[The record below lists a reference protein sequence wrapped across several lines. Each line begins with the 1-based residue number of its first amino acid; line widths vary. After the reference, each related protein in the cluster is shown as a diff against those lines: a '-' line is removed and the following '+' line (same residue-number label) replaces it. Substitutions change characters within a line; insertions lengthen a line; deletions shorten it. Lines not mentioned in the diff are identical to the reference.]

1 MWEGVKSSDAVLRPV
16 APQPWRGL
24 RGDEI
29 AAGGFVP
36 LHGALRADD
45 PVWPHVS

>member
-1 MWEGVKSSDAVLRPV
+1 MKNSDAVLRPV
-16 APQPWRGL
+16 TPQPRRGL

-36 LHGALRADD
+36 LYGALRVDD